1 MTEPCDLSAVAARR
15 LIGAKKLSPVE
26 LLDSCVQRIEQID
39 GALNAICAID
49 LKSARK
55 AAKQAE
61 ADVMAGASLD
71 ILHGLPVGV
80 KDLESTA
87 GLRTTFGSLLFK
99 DNVPA
104 EDQLSVANV
113 RAAGAVIL
121 CKTNV
126 PEFGLGANTKNRVYG
141 PTGNPFDPLK
151 TCAGSSGGAAVAL
164 ATNMVPLATG
174 SDYGGSLRTPAAFC
188 GVVGFRPSP
197 GLVPSPDKA
206 AGLMPWSVLGPMGR
220 SVADAHLLLCAQM
233 DTDKRDPFSSDDVAR
248 IPETLTGI
256 DLSTVRVAISTDLGC
271 CPVDKDI
278 ARVFKAKTKAFR
290 SVFAEAQNRD
300 PEFGPD
306 IHEVFEVLRGLAV
319 VASHKE
325 KLEKHRDLLGPNLI
339 DNTERGLKYSLAD
352 VAWAQVEQHK
362 LMQRYIALFEEVDV
376 LICPAA
382 AVSPFPHEQLFVS
395 EINGKTMPTYM
406 RWLALSYAL
415 TMALPCSVC
424 LPCGVDHLGMPFGI
438 QVAGPNGSD
447 GIVLEIAHALEQ
459 HLASNPETARPLPDL
474 KKLTGKGKAKVLV
487 TG

>member
-1 MTEPCDLSAVAARR
+1 MTEPCDLSATAARR
-15 LIGAKKLSPVE
+15 LIGSKKLSPVE
-26 LLDSCVQRIEQID
+26 LLDSCVKRIEQVD
-39 GALNAICAID
+39 GATNAICAID
-49 LKSARK
+49 VKAARK

-61 ADVMAGASLD
+61 ADVMSGAALD
-71 ILHGLPVGV
+71 ILHGLPIGI

-87 GLRTTFGSLLFK
+87 GLRTTFGSLIFK

-113 RAAGAVIL
+113 RGAGGVIL

-141 PTGNPFDPLK
+141 ATGNPFDPIK

-164 ATNMVPLATG
+164 ATNMVPRATG

-188 GVVGFRPSP
+188 GIVGFRPSP
-197 GLVPSPDKA
+197 GLVPSPDKP
-206 AGLMPWSVLGPMGR
+206 AGLMPWSVIGPMGR
-220 SVADAHLLLCAQM
+220 SVEDAHLLLSAQI
-233 DTDKRDPFSSDDVAR
+233 DTDKRDPFSNDDVGR
-248 IPETLTGI
+248 IPDALTGI
-256 DLSTVRVAISTDLGC
+256 DLSSVRAAISTDLGC
-271 CPVDKDI
+271 CPVDRQI
-278 ARVFKAKTKAFR
+278 AKVFEKKVASFR
-290 SVFAEAQNRD
+290 SVFAEAQDRD
-300 PEFGPD
+300 PDLGPN
-306 IHEVFEVLRGLAV
+306 IHEVFEVLRGLTV

-352 VAWAQVEQHK
+352 VAWAQVEQAK
-362 LMQRYIALFEEVDV
+362 LMKRYIEMFEEVDI

-382 AVSPFPHEQLFVS
+382 AVSPFPHEQLYVA
-395 EINGKTMPTYM
+395 EINGERMPTYM

-438 QVAGPNGSD
+438 QVAGPHGSD
-447 GIVLEIAHALEQ
+447 AVVLEIAHSLEQ
-459 HLASNPETARPLPDL
+459 HLAGNVETARPIPDL
-474 KKLTGKGKAKVLV
+474 KKLMGKGKAKALA
-487 TG
+487 